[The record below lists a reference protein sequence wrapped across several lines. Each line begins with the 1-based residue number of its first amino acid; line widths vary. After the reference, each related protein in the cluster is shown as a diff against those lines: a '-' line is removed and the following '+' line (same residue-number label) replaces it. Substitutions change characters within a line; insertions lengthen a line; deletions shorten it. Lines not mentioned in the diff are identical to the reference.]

1 MEGRKVKQGKVP
13 QEEEEDAEEHGE
25 EGEVKPPTRE
35 EAFQRQGSISDHTFL
50 KFFFYLQI
58 PFLLVMVLFVMTVS
72 KQTPGSV
79 MD

>member
-1 MEGRKVKQGKVP
+1 MKQGKVT

-35 EAFQRQGSISDHTFL
+35 EAFQRQVSISDHTFL
-50 KFFFYLQI
+50 KFFYLQF

>member
-1 MEGRKVKQGKVP
+1 MKQGKVT

-35 EAFQRQGSISDHTFL
+35 EAFQRQVSISDHTFL
-50 KFFFYLQI
+50 MFFYLQF